1 MARKLRLIVAGGWYH
16 VVNRGDPRDD
26 VFRTETDSAPDH
38 AARPPGSAG
47 FTPLHVGV
55 STGPQ
60 STPTPHQG
68 SADTRKNRTPA
79 SERGTSACAT
89 RPSPTT
95 TSPTFTHPGPV
106 TESLACKLTERLIGA
121 KPKSWSEPEVTDLIG
136 EITNMVS
143 GDMKRRTAELG
154 YNGLLAPPL
163 IMQGDNIVVE
173 SKDAPISADNI
184 FRIPELNEE
193 LRVRVFAKLEP

>member
-1 MARKLRLIVAGGWYH
+1 MHFVCDFTQKAVVAVYDTMLNLKVEPVSHSEGAAIPEGGL
-16 VVNRGDPRDD
+16 VGMV
-26 VFRTETDSAPDH
+26 
-38 AARPPGSAG
+38 GSVSFAG
-47 FTPLHVGV
+47 KI
-55 STGPQ
+55 TGALYM
-60 STPTPHQG
+60 TY
-68 SADTRKNRTPA
+68 N
-79 SERGTSACAT
+79 
-89 RPSPTT
+89 
-95 TSPTFTHPGPV
+95 
-106 TESLACKLTERLIGA
+106 ESLACKLTERLIGA

-173 SKDAPISADNI
+173 SKDAPIAADNI

>member
-1 MARKLRLIVAGGWYH
+1 MANLIPKTPPAAWVAMARDVLLEEGVQGVKVDRLAQRLGVTKGGFYKHFAHRDALLAQLLALWEADN
-16 VVNRGDPRDD
+16 VFVPALPRALAAD
-26 VFRTETDSAPDH
+26 
-38 AARPPGSAG
+38 AAR
-47 FTPLHVGV
+47 
-55 STGPQ
+55 
-60 STPTPHQG
+60 
-68 SADTRKNRTPA
+68 
-79 SERGTSACAT
+79 ERL
-89 RPSPTT
+89 
-95 TSPTFTHPGPV
+95 
-106 TESLACKLTERLIGA
+106 LALTERLIGA